1 MSFSSI
7 TSYQS
12 SIFIDIKGHCQEIQD
27 IFLVGPR
34 KAFDYKIRLTRTP
47 LFHIFLYFILRWK
60 ISLKTA
66 INEGV
71 LEHWLAQRDRS
82 LLFLYCMLVIALTY
96 THQPTP
102 IFQIRKSSCCKTF
115 SVTIP
120 RSHKRNKNKPFD
132 LFFVLCNFYYF
143 TSHFNI
149 PNPPP
154 PRDQFRSSGKG
165 VSAAVWALSVGR
177 GGEKKLWCLMWLEKT
192 LASPNCNNRQSRY
205 TVCRNN
211 LDGKNWISF
220 KGIKTRCCIFNR
232 ISIW

>member
-154 PRDQFRSSGKG
+154 GTNLEAVGKVLVLPYGPCLWDEEVKRSCG
-165 VSAAVWALSVGR
+165 ALCDW
-177 GGEKKLWCLMWLEKT
+177 KKHWHHQTAITGNHVTQCAGITLMEKT
-192 LASPNCNNRQSRY
+192 EFHLR
-205 TVCRNN
+205 
-211 LDGKNWISF
+211 G
-220 KGIKTRCCIFNR
+220 
-232 ISIW
+232 